1 MPPPQ
6 AFLAA
11 AGLGTRVVVR
21 YRIEGGMT
29 DALGEL
35 VARTDTECT
44 VRTRRTDVVIPL
56 ALGGGRQAGPASAA
70 PAGPAD
76 RLPGDMPSP
85 DPGHWT

>member
-11 AGLGTRVVVR
+11 TGLGTRVVVR
-21 YRIEGGMT
+21 YRIEGGLT

-35 VARTDTECT
+35 VARTDGECT

-56 ALGGGRQAGPASAA
+56 SLVVAAKQVPPAPPRRSSRPAPGGHALP
-70 PAGPAD
+70 
-76 RLPGDMPSP
+76 
-85 DPGHWT
+85 

>member
-1 MPPPQ
+1 MPPPSPSPL

-11 AGLGTRVVVR
+11 ADLGTRVVVR

-35 VARTDTECT
+35 VARTDGGCT

-56 ALGGGRQAGPASAA
+56 PLVVAAKQVPPAPPRRAPRTPPGGHALP
-70 PAGPAD
+70 
-76 RLPGDMPSP
+76 
-85 DPGHWT
+85 

>member
-1 MPPPQ
+1 MPPRSPLPQ

-11 AGLGTRVVVR
+11 ADLGTRVVVR

-35 VARTDTECT
+35 VERTDTECT

-56 ALGGGRQAGPASAA
+56 SLVVAAKEVPPPPPRRSPRIPPGGHALP
-70 PAGPAD
+70 
-76 RLPGDMPSP
+76 
-85 DPGHWT
+85 

>member
-21 YRIEGGMT
+21 YRTQGGMT

-56 ALGGGRQAGPASAA
+56 AWVAAAKQVPPAPPRRAPRVPPGGHA
-70 PAGPAD
+70 
-76 RLPGDMPSP
+76 LP
-85 DPGHWT
+85 